1 MPNYMMVI
9 FTFRRNI
16 MIELKHVSF
25 SYDDKHKILDD
36 VSMKFGEDNHSVIGV
51 IGHNGAG
58 KSTLFL
64 NLVGELKP
72 TSGEILVDGHKVD
85 YSKKGLRSLRR
96 KVGIVFQ
103 NSDQQIFYSIVKDDV
118 AFALRNLKVSN
129 DEVSQRVEKVLREL
143 DISKLK
149 DRPIQYLSGG
159 QKKRVAIAGIMVIG
173 SEWILLDEP
182 TSGLDPDG
190 RLRMKKLIKKLVA
203 NGQKIILSSHDM
215 DFMYEVCDYFYLLGN
230 SKIIK
235 EGNRE
240 TVFNNEE
247 LLKENNLEQPW
258 LVKIHQKLGLP
269 LYHSEEELF
278 ANQGKNTY

>member
-1 MPNYMMVI
+1 
-9 FTFRRNI
+9 

-36 VSMKFGEDNHSVIGV
+36 ISMKLGQDNQSVIGI

-64 NLVGELKP
+64 NLVGELRP
-72 TSGEILVDGHKVD
+72 TAGEILVDGKKVD
-85 YSKKGLRSLRR
+85 YSKKGLRNLRR

-129 DEVSQRVEKVLREL
+129 DEIKQRVERVLREL
-143 DISKLK
+143 DISNLK
-149 DRPIQYLSGG
+149 DQPIQYLSGG

-190 RLRMKKLIKKLVA
+190 RLRMKKLIKKLIA

-215 DFMYEVCDYFYLLGN
+215 DFMYEMCDYFYLLGN
-230 SKIIK
+230 NRILK
-235 EGNRE
+235 EGIRE
-240 TVFNNEE
+240 NVFNDEQ
-247 LLKENNLEQPW
+247 LLRENNLEQPW

-269 LYHSEEELF
+269 LYTTEQELF
-278 ANQGKNTY
+278 AKQGK

>member
-1 MPNYMMVI
+1 
-9 FTFRRNI
+9 

-25 SYDDKHKILDD
+25 SYDDKNKILDD
-36 VSMKFGEDNHSVIGV
+36 ISMKLGQDNQSVIGI

-64 NLVGELKP
+64 NLVGELRP
-72 TSGEILVDGHKVD
+72 TAGEILVDGKKVN
-85 YSKKGLRSLRR
+85 YSKKGLRDLRR

-129 DEVSQRVEKVLREL
+129 DEIKQRVERVLCEL
-143 DISKLK
+143 DISNLK
-149 DRPIQYLSGG
+149 DQPIQYLSGG

-190 RLRMKKLIKKLVA
+190 RLRMKKLIKKLIA

-215 DFMYEVCDYFYLLGN
+215 DFMYEMCDYFYLLGN
-230 SKIIK
+230 NQILK

-240 TVFNNEE
+240 NVFNDEQ

-269 LYHSEEELF
+269 LYATEQELF
-278 ANQGKNTY
+278 AEQGK

>member
-235 EGNRE
+235 KGNRE

>member
-1 MPNYMMVI
+1 
-9 FTFRRNI
+9 

-36 VSMKFGEDNHSVIGV
+36 ISMKLGQDNQSVIGI

-64 NLVGELKP
+64 NLVGELRP
-72 TSGEILVDGHKVD
+72 TAGGILVDGKKVD
-85 YSKKGLRSLRR
+85 YSKKGLRNLRR

-129 DEVSQRVEKVLREL
+129 DEIKQRVERVLREL
-143 DISKLK
+143 DISNLK
-149 DRPIQYLSGG
+149 DQPIQYLSGG

-190 RLRMKKLIKKLVA
+190 RLRMKKLIKKLIA

-215 DFMYEVCDYFYLLGN
+215 DFMYEMCDYFYLLGN
-230 SKIIK
+230 NRILK

-240 TVFNNEE
+240 NVFNDEQ
-247 LLKENNLEQPW
+247 LLRENNLEQPW

-269 LYHSEEELF
+269 LYTTEQELF
-278 ANQGKNTY
+278 AKQGK

>member
-1 MPNYMMVI
+1 
-9 FTFRRNI
+9 
-16 MIELKHVSF
+16 MIELRHVSF

-36 VSMKFGEDNHSVIGV
+36 VSMKLGQDNQSVIGI

-72 TSGEILVDGHKVD
+72 TAGEIFVDGYKVE
-85 YSKKGLRSLRR
+85 YSKKGLRNLRR
-96 KVGIVFQ
+96 KIGIVFQ

-129 DEVSQRVEKVLREL
+129 DEIKQRVERVLREL
-143 DISKLK
+143 DISNLK
-149 DRPIQYLSGG
+149 DQPIQYLSGG

-190 RLRMKKLIKKLVA
+190 RLRMKKLIKKLIA

-230 SKIIK
+230 NRILK

-240 TVFNNEE
+240 NVFNDEQ

-269 LYHSEEELF
+269 LYTTEQELF
-278 ANQGKNTY
+278 AEQGK

>member
-1 MPNYMMVI
+1 
-9 FTFRRNI
+9 

-36 VSMKFGEDNHSVIGV
+36 ISMKLGQDNQSVIGI

-64 NLVGELKP
+64 NLVGELRP
-72 TSGEILVDGHKVD
+72 TAGEILVDGKKVD
-85 YSKKGLRSLRR
+85 YSKKGLRNLRR

-129 DEVSQRVEKVLREL
+129 DEIKQRVERVLREL
-143 DISKLK
+143 DISNLK
-149 DRPIQYLSGG
+149 DQPIQYLSGG

-190 RLRMKKLIKKLVA
+190 RLRMKKLIKKLIA

-215 DFMYEVCDYFYLLGN
+215 DFMYEMCDYFYLLGN
-230 SKIIK
+230 NRILK

-240 TVFNNEE
+240 NVFNDEQ
-247 LLKENNLEQPW
+247 LLRENNLEQPW

-269 LYHSEEELF
+269 LYTTEQELF
-278 ANQGKNTY
+278 AKLGK

>member
-1 MPNYMMVI
+1 
-9 FTFRRNI
+9 
-16 MIELKHVSF
+16 MIELRHVSF

-36 VSMKFGEDNHSVIGV
+36 VSMKLGHDNQSVIGI

-72 TSGEILVDGHKVD
+72 TAGEIFVDGHKVE
-85 YSKKGLRSLRR
+85 YSKKGLQNLRR
-96 KVGIVFQ
+96 KIGIVFQ

-129 DEVSQRVEKVLREL
+129 DEIKQRVERVLREL
-143 DISKLK
+143 DISNLK
-149 DRPIQYLSGG
+149 DQPIQYLSGG

-190 RLRMKKLIKKLVA
+190 RLRMKKLIKKLIA

-230 SKIIK
+230 NRILK

-240 TVFNNEE
+240 NVFNDEQ

-269 LYHSEEELF
+269 LYTTEQELF
-278 ANQGKNTY
+278 AEQGK

>member
-1 MPNYMMVI
+1 
-9 FTFRRNI
+9 

-36 VSMKFGEDNHSVIGV
+36 ISMKLGQDNQSVIGI

-64 NLVGELKP
+64 NLVGELRP
-72 TSGEILVDGHKVD
+72 TAGEILVDGKKVD
-85 YSKKGLRSLRR
+85 YSKKGLRNLRR

-129 DEVSQRVEKVLREL
+129 DEIKQRVERVLREL
-143 DISKLK
+143 DISNLK
-149 DRPIQYLSGG
+149 DQPIQYLSGG

-190 RLRMKKLIKKLVA
+190 RLRMKRLIKKLIA

-215 DFMYEVCDYFYLLGN
+215 NFMYEMCDYFYLLGN
-230 SKIIK
+230 NQILK

-240 TVFNNEE
+240 NVFNDEQ

-269 LYHSEEELF
+269 LYTTEQELF
-278 ANQGKNTY
+278 AKQGK

>member
-103 NSDQQIFYSIVKDDV
+103 NSDQQIFYSIVKNDV

-278 ANQGKNTY
+278 ANQGKSTY

>member
-1 MPNYMMVI
+1 
-9 FTFRRNI
+9 

-36 VSMKFGEDNHSVIGV
+36 ISMKLGQNNQSVIGI

-64 NLVGELKP
+64 NLVGELRP
-72 TSGEILVDGHKVD
+72 TAGEILVDGKKVD
-85 YSKKGLRSLRR
+85 YSKKGLRDLRR

-129 DEVSQRVEKVLREL
+129 DEIKQRVERVLCEL
-143 DISKLK
+143 DISNLK
-149 DRPIQYLSGG
+149 DQPIQYLSGG

-190 RLRMKKLIKKLVA
+190 RLRMKKLIKKLIA

-215 DFMYEVCDYFYLLGN
+215 DFMYEMCDYFYLLGN
-230 SKIIK
+230 NQILK

-240 TVFNNEE
+240 NVFNDEQ

-269 LYHSEEELF
+269 LYATEQELF
-278 ANQGKNTY
+278 AEQGK

>member
-1 MPNYMMVI
+1 
-9 FTFRRNI
+9 

-36 VSMKFGEDNHSVIGV
+36 ISMKLGQDNQSVIGI

-64 NLVGELKP
+64 NLVGELRP
-72 TSGEILVDGHKVD
+72 TAGEILVDGKKVD
-85 YSKKGLRSLRR
+85 YSKKGLRNLRR

-129 DEVSQRVEKVLREL
+129 DEIKQRVERVLREL
-143 DISKLK
+143 DISNLK
-149 DRPIQYLSGG
+149 DQPIQYLSGG

-190 RLRMKKLIKKLVA
+190 RLRMKKLIKKLIA

-215 DFMYEVCDYFYLLGN
+215 DFMYEMCDYFYLLGN
-230 SKIIK
+230 NRILK

-240 TVFNNEE
+240 NVFNDVQ
-247 LLKENNLEQPW
+247 LLRENNLEQPW

-269 LYHSEEELF
+269 LYTTEQELF
-278 ANQGKNTY
+278 AKQGK

>member
-1 MPNYMMVI
+1 
-9 FTFRRNI
+9 

-36 VSMKFGEDNHSVIGV
+36 ISMKLGQNNQSVIGI

-64 NLVGELKP
+64 NLVGELRP
-72 TSGEILVDGHKVD
+72 TAGEILVDGKKVD
-85 YSKKGLRSLRR
+85 YSKKGLRDLRR

-129 DEVSQRVEKVLREL
+129 DEIKQRVERVLREL
-143 DISKLK
+143 DISNLK
-149 DRPIQYLSGG
+149 DQPIQYLSGG

-190 RLRMKKLIKKLVA
+190 RLRMKKLIKKLIA

-215 DFMYEVCDYFYLLGN
+215 DFMYEMCDYFYLFGN
-230 SKIIK
+230 NQILK

-240 TVFNNEE
+240 NVFNDEQ

-269 LYHSEEELF
+269 LYATEQELF
-278 ANQGKNTY
+278 AEQGK

>member
-1 MPNYMMVI
+1 
-9 FTFRRNI
+9 

-36 VSMKFGEDNHSVIGV
+36 ISMKLGQDNQSVIGI

-64 NLVGELKP
+64 NLVGELRP
-72 TSGEILVDGHKVD
+72 TAGEILVDGKKVD
-85 YSKKGLRSLRR
+85 YSKKGLRNLRR

-129 DEVSQRVEKVLREL
+129 DEIKQRVERVLREL
-143 DISKLK
+143 DISNLK
-149 DRPIQYLSGG
+149 DQPIQYLSGG

-190 RLRMKKLIKKLVA
+190 RLRMKRLIKKLIA

-230 SKIIK
+230 NRILK

-240 TVFNNEE
+240 NVFNDEQ

-269 LYHSEEELF
+269 LYTTEQELF
-278 ANQGKNTY
+278 AEQGR

>member
-1 MPNYMMVI
+1 
-9 FTFRRNI
+9 

-36 VSMKFGEDNHSVIGV
+36 ISMKLGQDNQSVIGI

-64 NLVGELKP
+64 NLVGELRP
-72 TSGEILVDGHKVD
+72 TAGEILVDGKKVD
-85 YSKKGLRSLRR
+85 YSKTGLRNLRR

-129 DEVSQRVEKVLREL
+129 DEIKQRVERVLREL
-143 DISKLK
+143 DISNLK
-149 DRPIQYLSGG
+149 DQPIQYLSGG

-190 RLRMKKLIKKLVA
+190 RLRMKKLIKKLIA

-215 DFMYEVCDYFYLLGN
+215 DFMYEMCDYFYLLGN
-230 SKIIK
+230 NRILK

-240 TVFNNEE
+240 NVFNDEQ
-247 LLKENNLEQPW
+247 LLRENNLEQPW

-269 LYHSEEELF
+269 LYTTEQELF
-278 ANQGKNTY
+278 AKQGK

>member
-1 MPNYMMVI
+1 
-9 FTFRRNI
+9 

-36 VSMKFGEDNHSVIGV
+36 ISMKLGQDNQSVIGI

-64 NLVGELKP
+64 NLVGELRP
-72 TSGEILVDGHKVD
+72 TAGEILVDGKKVD
-85 YSKKGLRSLRR
+85 YSKKGLRNLRR

-129 DEVSQRVEKVLREL
+129 DEIKQRVERVLREL
-143 DISKLK
+143 DISNLK
-149 DRPIQYLSGG
+149 DQPIQYLSGG

-190 RLRMKKLIKKLVA
+190 RLRMKKLIKKLIA

-215 DFMYEVCDYFYLLGN
+215 DFMYEMCDYFYLLGN
-230 SKIIK
+230 NRILK

-240 TVFNNEE
+240 NVFNDEQ
-247 LLKENNLEQPW
+247 LLRENNLEQPW

-269 LYHSEEELF
+269 LYTTEQELF
-278 ANQGKNTY
+278 AKQGK

>member
-1 MPNYMMVI
+1 
-9 FTFRRNI
+9 

-36 VSMKFGEDNHSVIGV
+36 ISMKLGQDNQSVIGI

-64 NLVGELKP
+64 NLVGELRP
-72 TSGEILVDGHKVD
+72 TAGEILVDGKKVD
-85 YSKKGLRSLRR
+85 YSKKGLRDLRR

-103 NSDQQIFYSIVKDDV
+103 NSDQQIFYSIVKNDV

-129 DEVSQRVEKVLREL
+129 DEIKQRVERVLCEL
-143 DISKLK
+143 DISNLK
-149 DRPIQYLSGG
+149 DQPIQYLSGG

-190 RLRMKKLIKKLVA
+190 RLRMKKLIKKLIA

-215 DFMYEVCDYFYLLGN
+215 DFMYEMCDYFYLLGN
-230 SKIIK
+230 NQILK

-240 TVFNNEE
+240 NVFNDEQ

-269 LYHSEEELF
+269 LYATEQELF
-278 ANQGKNTY
+278 AEQGK